1 MVRSGVLVMKVYAR
15 RGSNERRLNFKEI
28 NTVTMGLT
36 GYFHNS
42 NLPCGL
48 KQTVHYQMCLY
59 RQLNSSG

>member
-1 MVRSGVLVMKVYAR
+1 MKVYAR

-42 NLPCGL
+42 NLPSGL

>member
-1 MVRSGVLVMKVYAR
+1 MKVYAR